1 MATFNV
7 TASGN
12 FDNKKAW
19 SGLKKHLEHDPKLKH
34 KNEYLNTTESQELRK
49 YNIHK
54 KLIDYDA
61 FCEDTFGSYV
71 KEHDENMQDKN
82 RKFGSVKR
90 FLKVDA
96 QGKRRALQPAQA
108 YVEKLSDKEHYNT
121 YLKTV
126 TKFLMTKGYAKSKEQ
141 AKDIALRVTAKGLAR
156 YADGF
161 NKRNTNLKMF
171 EYYVHMDEKGSAH
184 LHAQVM
190 PVAIPQGKTKSGKT
204 KKPSWS
210 LNRALTAQFGNKG
223 KNRQNLKT
231 FRKQEDTALINAMND
246 ELTDELHVKPVFAL
260 VRKTDKDKTLKTGIS
275 HDVYV
280 AKQQALEDIDKQ
292 IKTKQKTLTSQ
303 NAQIATLNTTQRDL
317 KNKLED
323 TTKEQENAEKA
334 KNDALKR
341 AEQAEKRTKQ
351 AQANLQSLIT
361 QENRKKENELNDH
374 KAKLDK
380 RQERYNNWLDSYK
393 KAKSDV
399 AKREQHVVIRE
410 KKLDQ
415 REHALNSL
423 ETRLKNWAKDLNAE
437 KNGGYDSK
445 GIKHKSIKERIDA
458 GIQAGMQKVLHPLKT
473 FKHAY
478 LNSLIHQQLAGV
490 DERQIKEIIKQQE
503 GTYDKTAMTAV
514 LSGAYGKE
522 QQHQAVKAVG
532 AGTLA
537 MAKDMPRYKD
547 VFNATQYATQVQAL
561 ENEDKRR
568 KDKEK
573 SRKSRT
579 TKDITD
585 DSF

>member
-12 FDNKKAW
+12 FDNKKSW

-49 YNIHK
+49 YNSHEV
-54 KLIDYDA
+54 LIDYDK
-61 FCEDTFGSYV
+61 FCEDNFTPYV
-71 KEHDENMQDKN
+71 KDHDAHMKDKR

-96 QGKRRALQPAQA
+96 QGKRRELQPAQA
-108 YVEKLSDKEHYNT
+108 YVEKLSDEEHYNT

-126 TKFLMTKGYAKSKEQ
+126 TKFLMTKGYAKSIEQ
-141 AKDIALRVTAKGLAR
+141 AKDIALKVTAKGLAR

-184 LHAQVM
+184 LHSQVM
-190 PVAIPQGKTKSGKT
+190 PIVIPQGKTKSGHI

-210 LNRALTAQFGNKG
+210 LNRALTAQYGNAGMNK
-223 KNRQNLKT
+223 QNLKT

-246 ELTDELHVKPVFAL
+246 ELTEELHVTPVFAL
-260 VRKTDKDKTLKTGIS
+260 VRKTDKDKILETGVS

-292 IKTKQKTLTSQ
+292 IKTRQKTLKTFDKDVKAQEQTKADNEKTIDAQ
-303 NAQIATLNTTQRDL
+303 NAQIGTLNTTQRDL
-317 KNKLED
+317 NKKLED

-334 KNDALKR
+334 KNDALESAK
-341 AEQAEKRTKQ
+341 QAEKRTKQ

-361 QENRKKENELNDH
+361 QENRKKENELDDR

-393 KAKSDV
+393 KAKSNV
-399 AKREQHVVIRE
+399 AKREQRVGVRE

-415 REHALNSL
+415 REHTLDVREHKLQVFAHKLVHKFRYEYISY
-423 ETRLKNWAKDLNAE
+423 
-437 KNGGYDSK
+437 GIYDNDKYRHLSDDK
-445 GIKHKSIKERIDA
+445 IHGAS
-458 GIQAGMQKVLHPLKT
+458 MSY
-473 FKHAY
+473 AY
-478 LNSLIHQQLAGV
+478 
-490 DERQIKEIIKQQE
+490 D
-503 GTYDKTAMTAV
+503 
-514 LSGAYGKE
+514 YGFDDRK
-522 QQHQAVKAVG
+522 
-532 AGTLA
+532 
-537 MAKDMPRYKD
+537 
-547 VFNATQYATQVQAL
+547 AL
-561 ENEDKRR
+561 ENKVFEGDKRPYPR
-568 KDKEK
+568 MMAFCHAITKTFTHNKDFEEIENISKEIDKDLSPDAK
-573 SRKSRT
+573 SIPRSQQRQQQNENNY
-579 TKDITD
+579 DY
-585 DSF
+585 

>member
-34 KNEYLNTTESQELRK
+34 KNEYLNTDESKALRK
-49 YNIHK
+49 YNSHEV
-54 KLIDYDA
+54 LIDYDK
-61 FCEDTFGSYV
+61 FCEDNFTPYV
-71 KEHDENMQDKN
+71 KDHDAHMKDKR

-96 QGKRRALQPAQA
+96 QGKRRELQPAQA
-108 YVEKLSDKEHYNT
+108 YVEKLSDEEHYKQ

-126 TKFLMTKGYAKSKEQ
+126 TKFLMTKGYAKSIEQ

-161 NKRNTNLKMF
+161 NKRNTNIKMF

-184 LHAQVM
+184 LHSQVM
-190 PVAIPQGKTKSGKT
+190 PIVIPQGKTKSGHI

-210 LNRALTAQFGNKG
+210 LNRALTAQYGNAGMNK
-223 KNRQNLKT
+223 QNLKT

-280 AKQQALEDIDKQ
+280 AKQQALEDINKQ
-292 IKTKQKTLTSQ
+292 IKTKQKTLASQ

-351 AQANLQSLIT
+351 AQTNLQSLIT
-361 QENRKKENELNDH
+361 QENHKKENELNDR

-399 AKREQHVVIRE
+399 AKRERHVVIRE

-415 REHALNSL
+415 REHALDDRETSLNS
-423 ETRLKNWAKDLNAE
+423 WATDLNAKE
-437 KNGGYDSK
+437 NGGLDSK
-445 GIKHKSIKERIDA
+445 GVKHKSIEERIRD
-458 GIQAGMQKVLHPLKT
+458 GIRAGMQKVLHPLKA
-473 FKHAY
+473 FRHGY
-478 LNSLIHQQLAGV
+478 LNSLIRQQLAGV
-490 DERQIKEIIKQQE
+490 DERQIKEIVKQQE
-503 GTYDKTAMTAV
+503 T
-514 LSGAYGKE
+514 SYGKE
-522 QQHQAVKAVG
+522 AMVAALSGVSGKAVQHQAVKAVG
-532 AGTLA
+532 AGALA
-537 MAKDMPRYKD
+537 MAKDMPKYKD
-547 VFNATQYATQVQAL
+547 VSDAVAYTAQVQDL
-561 ENEDKRR
+561 EKEDERR
-568 KDKEK
+568 RRVSKHVE
-573 SRKSRT
+573 SN
-579 TKDITD
+579 KDITD
-585 DSF
+585 TF

>member
-12 FDNKKAW
+12 FDNKKSW

-61 FCEDTFGSYV
+61 FCEDTFSSYV
-71 KEHDENMQDKN
+71 KEHDENMQDKR

-90 FLKVDA
+90 FLKVDS
-96 QGKRRALQPAQA
+96 QGKRRELQPAQA
-108 YVEKLSDKEHYNT
+108 YVEKLSDKEHYKQ

-126 TKFLMTKGYAKSKEQ
+126 TKFLMNKGYAKSKEQ
-141 AKDIALRVTAKGLAR
+141 AKDIALKVTAKGLAR

-171 EYYVHMDEKGSAH
+171 EYYVHMDEKGAAH
-184 LHAQVM
+184 LHSQVM
-190 PVAIPQGKTKSGKT
+190 PIVIPQGKTKSNKT

-210 LNRALTAQFGNKG
+210 LNRALTAQYGNKG
-223 KNRQNLKT
+223 KNKQNLKT
-231 FRKQEDTALINAMND
+231 FRKQEDKAFIKAMND
-246 ELTDELHVKPVFAL
+246 ELTEELHVAPVFAL
-260 VRKTDKDKTLKTGIS
+260 VRKTDKDKTLETGVS

-292 IKTKQKTLTSQ
+292 IKTKQKTLASQ
-303 NAQIATLNTTQRDL
+303 NAQVATLNATQRDL

-380 RQERYNNWLDSYK
+380 RQEHYNNWLDSYK

-415 REHALNSL
+415 REHALNGL
-423 ETRLKNWAKDLNAE
+423 ETRLKKWYTDLKAE
-437 KNGGYDSK
+437 EQGGYDSK

-458 GIQAGMQKVLHPLKT
+458 GVNAGMNKVLHPLKA

-478 LNSLIHQQLAGV
+478 LSSLIHQQLAGV
-490 DERQIKEIIKQQE
+490 DERQIKEVVKQQE
-503 GTYDKTAMTAV
+503 YSYGKTAMTST
-514 LSGAYGKE
+514 LSGVYGKE
-522 QQHQAVKAVG
+522 NQHQALKAVG
-532 AGTLA
+532 AGALA
-537 MAKDMPRYKD
+537 MAKDLPSYKD
-547 VFNATQYATQVQAL
+547 VFDATQFATRKNL
-561 ENEDKRR
+561 EKEDERR
-568 KDKEK
+568 KVKEVSK
-573 SRKSRT
+573 DISKDS
-579 TKDITD
+579 DITD